1 MRPVTRTVAPR
12 VYAKYQ
18 DAIGDLED
26 CFGCYCSYCE
36 RRFPANLAVEHVSPK
51 SSDAARETDWK
62 NFLLGCVNCNSTKG
76 VTPTD
81 NQNFLWPDSDNTLKA
96 IQYGAGGLV
105 EASPA
110 LDPQIATKAT
120 ALIELLGLDRHP
132 GQPPGKQPTDR
143 DKRYLHREEIWRLA
157 QVKRDVLASND
168 NIDNIDLREAFVDLA
183 KASGFFS
190 IWMAAF
196 HDDIDM
202 RRRLVE
208 AHAGT
213 ARDCF
218 EADWS
223 LKTRVGG
230 HI

>member
-1 MRPVTRTVAPR
+1 MRPVTRTAAPR
-12 VYAKYQ
+12 TYTRYQ

-36 RRFPANLAVEHVSPK
+36 RRFPALLAVEHVSPK
-51 SSDAARETDWK
+51 SSDSARETDWT

-76 VTPTD
+76 ITPTD
-81 NQNFLWPDSDNTLKA
+81 DLDFLWPDKDNTQKA
-96 IQYGAGGLV
+96 LEYTAGGLV
-105 EASPA
+105 EASST
-110 LDPQIATKAT
+110 LDPQVVPKVV

-132 GQPPGKQPTDR
+132 GQPPAKQPTHR
-143 DKRYLHREEIWRLA
+143 DKRYKEREEKWKLA
-157 QVKRDVLASND
+157 QLKREALARNN
-168 NIDNIDLREAFVDLA
+168 NIDFREALVDLA
-183 KASGFFS
+183 KESGFFS

-196 HDDIDM
+196 HDDPDM

-208 AHAGT
+208 AYVGT

-218 EADWS
+218 DADWS

-230 HI
+230 HV